1 MGEIEEMRLERERR
15 SQDYQRLLDKEKDGY
30 RVRLAEIETKAK
42 EADKM
47 RSQHMF
53 EYEKERAKWQLEK
66 DQYQCKMQE
75 MEEQVEKLVHQ
86 KETLMKENTRIKLES
101 KSTKSSITARGSSI
115 NGSQVFTQGSLY
127 SQQ

>member
-1 MGEIEEMRLERERR
+1 M
-15 SQDYQRLLDKEKDGY
+15 LDKEKDAY
-30 RVRLAEIETKAK
+30 RQRLSEVETKCKDA
-42 EADKM
+42 EKM

-53 EYEKERAKWQLEK
+53 EYEKERARWQLEK
-66 DQYQCKMQE
+66 DQYMCKLQE

-115 NGSQVFTQGSLY
+115 NGS
-127 SQQ
+127 